1 MVRSL
6 VQFAQVEIQFAV
18 KIYRGDWVEKA
29 HDKEQRSITGT
40 RIDATVCVRWAL
52 SSTFHTEATNHKLSP
67 IWMLLAMSRP
77 EMRIDIP
84 AEHDFQQMSG
94 VIQ

>member
-1 MVRSL
+1 MRSL
-6 VQFAQVEIQFAV
+6 VQLAQVEIQFDV

-29 HDKEQRSITGT
+29 PDKEQRSATGT
-40 RIDATVCVRWAL
+40 RI
-52 SSTFHTEATNHKLSP
+52 EATNHKLSP

-84 AEHDFQQMSG
+84 AEHDFQQVPG
-94 VIQ
+94 VIH